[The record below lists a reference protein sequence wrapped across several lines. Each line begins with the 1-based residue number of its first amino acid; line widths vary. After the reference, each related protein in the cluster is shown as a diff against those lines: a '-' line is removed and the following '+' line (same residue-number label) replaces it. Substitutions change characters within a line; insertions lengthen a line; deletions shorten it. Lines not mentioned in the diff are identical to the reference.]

1 MFINLEFI
9 IFIFVISL
17 TILAINIH
25 VCGVIEL
32 VLWLIYVDGYGLR
45 SQIHPKMGTVWIE
58 DPSLDRDSNLSL
70 CNVNKLCVVQS
81 TM

>member
-9 IFIFVISL
+9 TFIFVIFL
-17 TILAINIH
+17 NILAINIH

-32 VLWLIYVDGYGLR
+32 VLWLIYIDGYGLGSESESVR
-45 SQIHPKMGTVWIE
+45 CEHV
-58 DPSLDRDSNLSL
+58 LH
-70 CNVNKLCVVQS
+70 S

>member
-17 TILAINIH
+17 TILAINIR

-32 VLWLIYVDGYGLR
+32 VLSLIYVDGYGLR
-45 SQIHPKMGTVWIE
+45 SQSW
-58 DPSLDRDSNLSL
+58 
-70 CNVNKLCVVQS
+70 
-81 TM
+81 